1 MDSKWVEH
9 LINEYS
15 SGLLR
20 YIRQH
25 TANTEDAEDILQDVY
40 MSVYEHCAEFD
51 PEKCNEQAWLFIIA
65 KRKLIDYYRRKKDNQ
80 SLDAMEEWEV
90 PGVDSMSQATNIIS
104 ARQTVANA
112 LAKLDERS
120 RKIVVYKYFNG
131 LSGDEIAKK
140 MGLSVQNVRTIL
152 SRALDSMEDTIGAFE
167 FDG

>member
-152 SRALDSMEDTIGAFE
+152 SRALDSMEDAIGSFE